1 MWPVEYTEHLRVGP
15 TGPGEP
21 GEPRAPRPSRR
32 ITLDVRR
39 QLEREL
45 R

>member
-32 ITLDVRR
+32 ITLHVRR